1 VTPSRADR
9 WGACA
14 TILIVAMLGTA
25 AAAEG
30 APTPAVWTSS
40 PPFQARAA
48 VRPTVAE
55 LGERVVYRASVTG
68 GTSGTVRW
76 LAPDSSALFTW
87 GAPTREES
95 GWWRYR
101 PVDASPRHPYFGG
114 ETVEVPLQAFAL
126 GRLSVP
132 GIQVEIDTGSGS
144 RMYRLPGVTLT
155 VVPVLTAADSNAR
168 FRAVHGPLVAP
179 WWERVP
185 WTPVL
190 LGLLVLAVVVA
201 LVAWWR
207 RRRRH
212 TLPVPVESPV
222 ARDPQAVALAALA
235 DLRRL
240 NLPEQG
246 RFAEHAFRLGQ
257 ILRRYLESII
267 DITRPGDTTPELVA
281 HLQTAVEPEDLK
293 RLAGLLRVWDRV
305 KFALEPFT
313 LEEAIRAERTT
324 EAFLRRPP
332 VPAEKVA

>member
-1 VTPSRADR
+1 MVAVLLAVPTGVAPRAS
-9 WGACA
+9 
-14 TILIVAMLGTA
+14 
-25 AAAEG
+25 EG
-30 APTPAVWTSS
+30 APTPALRTAS
-40 PPFQARAA
+40 PAFQARAS
-48 VRPTVAE
+48 VRPAVAE
-55 LGERVVYRASVTG
+55 LGERVMYRGWVTG
-68 GTSGTVRW
+68 GTYGSVRW
-76 LAPDSSALFTW
+76 LVPDSSALFTW
-87 GAPTREES
+87 GAATREAR

-101 PVDASPRHPYFGG
+101 QVDASTRHSYDGT

-132 GIQVEIDTGSGS
+132 GLLVEIDTGRGPL
-144 RMYRLPGVTLT
+144 RYRLPAVTLT

-168 FRAVHGPLVAP
+168 FRAVHGPLAAP

-185 WTPVL
+185 WTQVVV
-190 LGLLVLAVVVA
+190 GLLVLAAVVA

-207 RRRRH
+207 RRRPR
-212 TLPVPVESPV
+212 TLTAPAEGPAV
-222 ARDPQAVALAALA
+222 RDPQAVALAALA

-281 HLQTAVEPEDLK
+281 HLQAAVEPEDLK
-293 RLAGLLRVWDRV
+293 RLSGLLRIWDRV
-305 KFALEPFT
+305 KFAREAFT

-324 EAFLRRPP
+324 EAFLRRPQA
-332 VPAEKVA
+332 PAEKVA